1 MLLFLP
7 SQKYRLST
15 LFLTSYIPN
24 SFFSFYSN
32 TKNSC
37 LYSWLPIP
45 LLFSLE
51 LTPPGFCS
59 YHSTE
64 LLLSRSP
71 TISISLKAIAISKS
85 SSYLHVVVICLFAL
99 RAIPSSPALLRRKDN
114 ISQPPCPSDFLIH
127 LASENQ
133 WLKMKE
139 QEKWTSEGIPLP
151 FPLFGVSSLAVT
163 VHPLW
168 FPWIGPPP
176 MGQNSFRAS
185 LPASAVWSLIL
196 GLSDIT
202 FTSSRGEVGWH
213 H

>member
-1 MLLFLP
+1 MLLFSP
-7 SQKYRLST
+7 SRKYLLST
-15 LFLTSYIPN
+15 LFPTSSTPN

-32 TKNSC
+32 TKKSC

-71 TISISLKAIAISKS
+71 MTSISLNATAISKS
-85 SSYLHVVVICLFAL
+85 SSYLHVVVIWLFAL
-99 RAIPSSPALLRRKDN
+99 RAIPSSPALRCRTD

-127 LASENQ
+127 LVNKNQ

-139 QEKWTSEGIPLP
+139 QRSGQVRV
-151 FPLFGVSSLAVT
+151 FLFLSL
-163 VHPLW
+163 
-168 FPWIGPPP
+168 
-176 MGQNSFRAS
+176 
-185 LPASAVWSLIL
+185 VWSVISS
-196 GLSDIT
+196 GDC
-202 FTSSRGEVGWH
+202 TSSVVPPR
-213 H
+213 